1 MKIKPISEK
10 AKSASKVSSRSHLG
24 ERVPRLRFP
33 GFEGEWEVVRIGEL
47 YSERSQRCTK
57 PMELLS
63 VTISEGVVPRADI
76 EGKDNS
82 SEDKSNYKVVHVGDM
97 VYNTMRMWQGASGL
111 SAYNGIVSPAYTI
124 LKDAAKFDHEFMA
137 SLFKTEWLINEFRKN
152 SQGLTSDTWNLKY
165 PQIAA
170 IKVRLPSAQE
180 QHHIATFLS
189 LIDSRI
195 TAQRKI
201 VELLKKH
208 KRGLVQDL
216 FTGELSKLPR
226 RRFGGFKDAW
236 ISRSFDEVFSFLKN
250 NTLPRSEM
258 TTVGGI
264 IRNVHYGDVLI
275 KYGDVLDCNRNQ
287 IPFLVSDKQSDDCRL
302 LQDGDV
308 VIADTAEDE
317 AVGKAVELVGVANK
331 LIESG
336 LHTIACR
343 PKIPFAS
350 RFLGYYLN
358 STAYRRQ
365 LLPLMQGIKVLS
377 LSKSQLG
384 KTQLHFPS
392 NINEQKRIAE
402 LLAGIDALI
411 VVAELHLDKMQS
423 LKTGLLQQLFV

>member
-1 MKIKPISEK
+1 M
-10 AKSASKVSSRSHLG
+10 A
-24 ERVPRLRFP
+24 
-33 GFEGEWEVVRIGEL
+33 RIGEL
-47 YSERSQRCTK
+47 YSERSQRCTT

-170 IKVRLPSAQE
+170 IKVRLPSVQE

-195 TAQRKI
+195 NAQRKI

-216 FTGELSKLPR
+216 FTSELSKLPR
-226 RRFGGFKDAW
+226 LRFAGFKDAW
-236 ISRSFDEVFSFLKN
+236 TIRSFDEVFSFLKN

-258 TTVGGI
+258 TTAGGM

-275 KYGDVLDCNRNQ
+275 KYGDVLDCNRDQ
-287 IPFLVSDKQSDDCRL
+287 IPFLVSDKQSDDYRL

-317 AVGKAVELVGVANK
+317 AVGKTVELVGVANK

-343 PKIPFAS
+343 PTISFAP

-384 KTQLHFPS
+384 KTQLLFPPD
-392 NINEQKRIAE
+392 INEQKRIAE
-402 LLAGIDALI
+402 LLTGIDAHI
-411 VVAELHLDKMQS
+411 AMAQSHLDKMQS
-423 LKTGLLQQLFV
+423 LKTGFLQQLFV

>member
-1 MKIKPISEK
+1 MVLRNQRERG
-10 AKSASKVSSRSHLG
+10 VGGGCDHRLLG
-24 ERVPRLRFP
+24 LEPFVH
-33 GFEGEWEVVRIGEL
+33 EGLELGVYCHVTDLSFVVWQ
-47 YSERSQRCTK
+47 SQACT
-57 PMELLS
+57 M
-63 VTISEGVVPRADI
+63 
-76 EGKDNS
+76 
-82 SEDKSNYKVVHVGDM
+82 
-97 VYNTMRMWQGASGL
+97 QGL
-111 SAYNGIVSPAYTI
+111 STMV
-124 LKDAAKFDHEFMA
+124 KF
-137 SLFKTEWLINEFRKN
+137 I
-152 SQGLTSDTWNLKY
+152 
-165 PQIAA
+165 
-170 IKVRLPSAQE
+170 
-180 QHHIATFLS
+180 
-189 LIDSRI
+189 
-195 TAQRKI
+195 
-201 VELLKKH
+201 LKKH

-216 FTGELSKLPR
+216 FTADLLKSPR
-226 RRFGGFKDAW
+226 RRFADFKDAW

-258 TTVGGI
+258 TTAGGM

-287 IPFLVSDKQSDDCRL
+287 MPFLVGGNRSDDCRL

-317 AVGKAVELVGVANK
+317 AVGKAVELVGVDTK

-343 PKIPFAS
+343 PKTPFAP

-384 KTQLHFPS
+384 KTQLLFPS

-402 LLAGIDALI
+402 LLAGIDAHI
-411 VVAELHLDKMQS
+411 VVAQLHLDKMQS

>member
-1 MKIKPISEK
+1 MPQ
-10 AKSASKVSSRSHLG
+10 
-24 ERVPRLRFP
+24 LRFP
-33 GFEGEWEVVRIGEL
+33 GFNGEWNCL
-47 YSERSQRCTK
+47 KLNDFAERVTRKNGSTSDI
-57 PMELLS
+57 PL
-63 VTISEGVVPRADI
+63 TISAQHGLIDQRTFFSKAVASADMSGYYLLKNGEFAYNRSSSGEFPFGSIKRLDQYKAGAVSTLYICFGLRDQSPVSDFIKWYFDSSKWHREAGLICAEGARNHGLLNVPT
-76 EGKDNS
+76 
-82 SEDKSNYKVVHVGDM
+82 VGFF
-97 VYNTMRMWQGASGL
+97 NTMHH
-111 SAYNGIVSPAYTI
+111 IPAD
-124 LKDAAKFDHEFMA
+124 K
-137 SLFKTEWLINEFRKN
+137 NEQEK
-152 SQGLTSDTWNLKY
+152 
-165 PQIAA
+165 IAA
-170 IKVRLPSAQE
+170 
-180 QHHIATFLS
+180 FLS
-189 LIDSRI
+189 LVDRRL
-195 TAQRKI
+195 TAQRRL

-208 KRGLVQDL
+208 KRGLVHDL
-216 FTGELSKLPR
+216 FTDDSLKLPR
-226 RRFGGFKDAW
+226 RRFAGFKDAW

-258 TTVGGI
+258 TTVGGM

-287 IPFLVSDKQSDDCRL
+287 IPFLIGDKQSDDCRL

-317 AVGKAVELVGVANK
+317 AVGKAVELAGVANK

-350 RFLGYYLN
+350 CFLGYYLN

-402 LLAGIDALI
+402 LLAGIDAHI
-411 VVAELHLDKMQS
+411 VVAQLHLDKLQS

>member
-1 MKIKPISEK
+1 M
-10 AKSASKVSSRSHLG
+10 A
-24 ERVPRLRFP
+24 
-33 GFEGEWEVVRIGEL
+33 RIGEL
-47 YSERSQRCTK
+47 YSERSQRCTT

-170 IKVRLPSAQE
+170 IKVRLPSVQE

-201 VELLKKH
+201 VEHLKKH

-216 FTGELSKLPR
+216 FTSELSKLPR
-226 RRFGGFKDAW
+226 RRFAGFKDAW
-236 ISRSFDEVFSFLKN
+236 TSRSFDEVFSFLKN

-258 TTVGGI
+258 TTAGGM

-275 KYGDVLDCNRNQ
+275 KYGDVLDCNQDQ
-287 IPFLVSDKQSDDCRL
+287 IPFLVSDKKSDDCRL

-317 AVGKAVELVGVANK
+317 AVGKTVELVGVANK
-331 LIESG
+331 LSESG

-358 STAYRRQ
+358 SIAYRRQ

-384 KTQLHFPS
+384 KTQLLFPPD
-392 NINEQKRIAE
+392 INEQKRIAE
-402 LLAGIDALI
+402 LLAGIDAHI
-411 VVAELHLDKMQS
+411 AVAQSHLDKMQS
-423 LKTGLLQQLFV
+423 LKMGFLQQLFV

>member
-1 MKIKPISEK
+1 M
-10 AKSASKVSSRSHLG
+10 
-24 ERVPRLRFP
+24 PRLRFL
-33 GFEGEWEVVRIGEL
+33 GFEGEWEVARIGEL
-47 YSERSQRCTK
+47 YSERSQRCTT

-170 IKVRLPSAQE
+170 IKVRLPSVQE

-208 KRGLVQDL
+208 KRGLSNAL
-216 FTGELSKLPR
+216 FSGKVRMARNAKWKTYRLSDIVRRVTRKNGKLSDVPLT
-226 RRFGGFKDAW
+226 
-236 ISRSFDEVFSFLKN
+236 ISAQYGLIDQREFFSK
-250 NTLPRSEM
+250 
-258 TTVGGI
+258 TVA
-264 IRNVHYGDVLI
+264 
-275 KYGDVLDCNRNQ
+275 
-287 IPFLVSDKQSDDCRL
+287 S
-302 LQDGDV
+302 
-308 VIADTAEDE
+308 ADM
-317 AVGKAVELVGVANK
+317 
-331 LIESG
+331 S
-336 LHTIACR
+336 
-343 PKIPFAS
+343 S
-350 RFLGYYLN
+350 YYLLKQGEFAYN
-358 STAYRRQ
+358 RSSSGEYPFGSIKRLERYNQGAVSTLY
-365 LLPLMQGIKVLS
+365 ICFEVLGD
-377 LSKSQLG
+377 KDD
-384 KTQLHFPS
+384 
-392 NINEQKRIAE
+392 AE
-402 LLAGIDALI
+402 LLKWYFDSFAWHREVGMICAEGARNHGLLNVPTDGFFDTKHKLPTDKNERKKIATLMALADARCEH
-411 VVAELHLDKMQS
+411 AETELNRLTT
-423 LKTGLLQQLFV
+423 LKSGLLQQLFV